1 MKYGSKLVEEAVSQ
15 FATLPGIGKKTAL
28 RLVLHMLKKDSDYTE
43 NFSNALV
50 EMRRGIRRC
59 TKCCNI
65 SDTEICDIC
74 QDRSR
79 RQELICVVE
88 SIRDVMAIEATGQ
101 FRGVYHVLGGV
112 ISPLDGIGPDE
123 LYIDQLVDRVRHPED
138 KDLNVEVIMAISP
151 TIDGETTSF
160 YLYKLLSKLGISI
173 SQISRG
179 VAFGGELEYTDEIT
193 LGRSIASR
201 MPYST
206 SGKVQH

>member
-1 MKYGSKLVEEAVSQ
+1 MEDAVNQ

-28 RLVLHMLKKDSDYTE
+28 RLVLHMLKKDSDYAE
-43 NFSNALV
+43 NFSSALV
-50 EMRRGIRRC
+50 EMRKGIKRC
-59 TKCCNI
+59 AKCCNI
-65 SDTEICDIC
+65 SDTELCDIC

-79 RQELICVVE
+79 NHGLICVVE

-123 LYIDQLVDRVRHPED
+123 LYIEQLVDRVSRP
-138 KDLNVEVIMAISP
+138 DLDDVEVIMAISP

-160 YLYKLLSKLGISI
+160 YLYKLLSKLGVSI

-206 SGKVQH
+206 GGKVQP

>member
-1 MKYGSKLVEEAVSQ
+1 MEDAVNQ

-28 RLVLHMLKKDSDYTE
+28 RLVLHMLKKDSDYAE
-43 NFSNALV
+43 NFSKALV
-50 EMRRGIRRC
+50 EMRNGIKRC

-65 SDTEICDIC
+65 SDTDLCDIC

-79 RQELICVVE
+79 RHGLICVVE

-112 ISPLDGIGPDE
+112 ISPLDGVGPDE
-123 LYIDQLVDRVRHPED
+123 LYIDQLVDRVNSPDVED
-138 KDLNVEVIMAISP
+138 VEVIMAISP

-206 SGKVQH
+206 GGKVQP